1 MSYIGD
7 AVNDKILRIKRPVI
21 VSFIGHVDRLYEWI
35 SYIREGYLRLRHETD
50 ISNERGI
57 VKAIYCNECD
67 PMGKDYTKTHKRPE
81 GPMDHFKNEM
91 STIEDA
97 DKSFA
102 THRAAM
108 EKYAK
113 LEQAKARQ
121 ARGERSP
128 AHHPQPGRYSNRQP
142 FNSGRGRGRERSRDD
157 RDRRSRDDTRSS
169 LRRPPRYNDHGHNHS
184 RRDQN
189 RGRDHDR
196 VHDHN
201 RGRDQGRGRDHGRD
215 RGRHNSRDAHASD
228 KGSDRSR
235 FCSRDRDNCSSPR
248 SDSRSRGFCK
258 SNDANFADYEAD
270 ASFVNEGY
278 HVDVAMEAAERPS
291 RPT

>member
-1 MSYIGD
+1 M
-7 AVNDKILRIKRPVI
+7 NDKILRIKRPVI

-35 SYIREGYLRLRHETD
+35 SYIREGCLRLRHETD

-169 LRRPPRYNDHGHNHS
+169 LRRSPRNDDCGHS
-184 RRDQN
+184 RSEHDQN
-189 RGRDHDR
+189 RGRDND
-196 VHDHN
+196 
-201 RGRDQGRGRDHGRD
+201 RGRDHNCGRNQGRGRNCGRD
-215 RGRHNSRDAHASD
+215 RGRNSSRDAHALD
-228 KGSDRSR
+228 EGRDRSR
-235 FCSRDRDNCSSPR
+235 SCSRDRDNRSS
-248 SDSRSRGFCK
+248 SRSH
-258 SNDANFADYEAD
+258 S
-270 ASFVNEGY
+270 
-278 HVDVAMEAAERPS
+278 
-291 RPT
+291 

>member
-1 MSYIGD
+1 MTYIGD
-7 AVNDKILRIKRPVI
+7 AVNDKILCIKRQVTF
-21 VSFIGHVDRLYEWI
+21 SFMDHTDQIQEWI
-35 SYIREGYLRLRHETD
+35 GYIREGCLCHETD
-50 ISNERGI
+50 IPNEH
-57 VKAIYCNECD
+57 AIMNTLYCNECATIR
-67 PMGKDYTKTHKRPE
+67 KNYVKTHKRPE
-81 GPMDHFKNEM
+81 GPLDMFKNEM
-91 STIEDA
+91 SKNSITY
-97 DKSFA
+97 
-102 THRAAM
+102 RAAM
-108 EKYAK
+108 ENYAK
-113 LEQAKARQ
+113 LEQTRACQ
-121 ARGERSP
+121 ARGERAP
-128 AHHPQPGRYSNRQP
+128 ARHPQHGCDNNRQS
-142 FNSGRGRGRERSRDD
+142 FNGGRGRGRERSRDAL
-157 RDRRSRDDTRSS
+157 DRRSRDDTRSS